1 MKHYHSIEKNV
12 EDYIGQH
19 VYGFRKFDGSNFC
32 VEWNK
37 KLSKKS
43 RFTNGFGKFGTRTQM
58 IKNANNPFEEAIGIF
73 ENKYAEKLDKIFNE
87 EKIFRGID
95 TITVYGEFFGE
106 HSFAGQ
112 HDWKEPHDLV
122 IFDMFLYKKDFLKPG
137 DFIDLFGHLGIP
149 RVIYKGI
156 LTEDIIDLVKR
167 NAFGLEEGLVFK
179 GVIDNKVFMTKLK
192 TNEWIQKV
200 RALYGENNN
209 IE

>member
-32 VEWNK
+32 AEWNK

-95 TITVYGEFFGE
+95 TITVYGEFFGADSLAE
-106 HSFAGQ
+106 RWARENRIELLVFLPDWEQFGKSAG
-112 HDWKEPHDLV
+112 
-122 IFDMFLYKKDFLKPG
+122 Y
-137 DFIDLFGHLGIP
+137 
-149 RVIYKGI
+149 
-156 LTEDIIDLVKR
+156 KR
-167 NAFGLEEGLVFK
+167 NIQIIESADAVIAFWDGQSK
-179 GVIDNKVFMTKLK
+179 GTQHSINLAKDKGKPLAVINYK
-192 TNEWIQKV
+192 
-200 RALYGENNN
+200 
-209 IE
+209 

>member
-32 VEWNK
+32 AEWNK

-137 DFIDLFGHLGIP
+137 DFIDLFVHLGIP

>member
-1 MKHYHSIEKNV
+1 MKHYHSIEKNA

-32 VEWNK
+32 AEWNK